1 MRKIKYSLGIASL
14 VLFAYSCTNV
24 CQECLEKK
32 FRPLE
37 YNMVVTGKY
46 IDVKFYKAIGR
57 EASGKIDTTEE
68 SALFQ
73 DIYNIIE
80 IGDTL
85 RKEKGKLD
93 VYIIKK
99 DTTYV
104 FPYFCN

>member
-46 IDVKFYKAIGR
+46 IDVKFYKAIGC
-57 EASGKIDTTEE
+57 EVSGKIDTTEE
-68 SALFQ
+68 CVLNE
-73 DIYNIIE
+73 DEYKIIE
-80 IGDTL
+80 IGD
-85 RKEKGKLD
+85 
-93 VYIIKK
+93 IH
-99 DTTYV
+99 
-104 FPYFCN
+104 